1 MVVNIKDIPAILDEW
16 REINVRDAKLNSGVA
31 RKISE
36 TLHDDPDSFFFKN
49 RGMTIIVD
57 KATYDNKKNV
67 VEIEV
72 SDKKRNGLLDG
83 GHTFK
88 VIREY
93 LENITED
100 ELVEI
105 KAFVKIEILEG
116 VKDYESVVGIVEARN
131 TSTQVKEQSI
141 QELLQKYE
149 LVKDVLKNESYA
161 NRIAYKEF
169 ELTEEADGE
178 KKAKDIDIREILSY
192 LMCFDV
198 ESYDN
203 NAHPIKAY
211 STRSS
216 VLDYFR
222 SNENEKRIKKYIPL
236 LPQVL
241 ELRDVIYLELPEA
254 YNKIGGKF
262 GALTGV
268 SELSNK
274 KKNKTLL
281 PFTEKE
287 SSYII
292 PSGFIYPI
300 LASFRNL
307 INCDEKKCTWKA
319 DPIKFFREYKEQ
331 LAERVGEQAKE
342 FRNPNKLGKDKATW
356 GRCYDLIQL
365 EVLKRNL

>member
-16 REINVRDAKLNSGVA
+16 REVNVRDAKLNSGVA
-31 RKISE
+31 KKISE

-57 KATYDNKKNV
+57 KATYDNKKNI

-88 VIREY
+88 VIQEY
-93 LENITED
+93 LENITND
-100 ELVEI
+100 KLAEI

-116 VKDYESVVGIVEARN
+116 VKDYENVVGIVEARN

-149 LVKDVLKNESYA
+149 LIKDVLKNESYA
-161 NRIAYKEF
+161 SRIAYKEF
-169 ELTEEADGE
+169 ELTEEVDGE

-198 ESYDN
+198 ESYDSN
-203 NAHPIKAY
+203 VHPIKAY
-211 STRSS
+211 STKSS

-222 SNENEKRIKKYIPL
+222 SDESEQRIKKYSPL
-236 LPQVL
+236 LPRIL
-241 ELRDVIYLELPEA
+241 ELRDTIYLELPEA

-274 KKNKTLL
+274 KKNRTLL

-292 PSGFIYPI
+292 PSGFIYPV

-307 INCDEKKCTWKA
+307 IDCNEKKCTWKA
-319 DPIKFFREYKEQ
+319 DPIKFFQEYKKQ